1 MITADQL
8 PPRLA
13 EGDPRGPLTFT
24 RPLPE
29 PWQTLEDSTQAADF
43 DRSWSLGRRFHRPST
58 ATEIELLTALGYVDD
73 RGDAPG
79 PSTMTAVYVTG
90 GIRTRSWPDLYEPTT
105 PTESEP
111 TP

>member
-1 MITADQL
+1 MIDPNDL
-8 PPRLA
+8 PPTFGP
-13 EGDPRGPLTFT
+13 GDPRGVLTFV
-24 RPLPE
+24 RPIPE

-43 DRSWSLGRRFHRPST
+43 DRSWSLGRRFHRPAT
-58 ATEIELLTALGYVDD
+58 ATEVELLTALGYVDG
-73 RGDAPG
+73 RGDPPG

-90 GIRTRSWPDLYEPTT
+90 GIRTRTWPDLYEPTT